1 MIGEQVAAALSAP
14 LAGAARGLVEGADAR
29 GALVIFNDPGFQRV
43 KALTGPADQLRHEA
57 QWQ

>member
-1 MIGEQVAAALSAP
+1 MLEAP
-14 LAGAARGLVEGADAR
+14 W
-29 GALVIFNDPGFQRV
+29 VIFNDPGFQRV